1 MAEYAIRDE
10 KRPAIEGKIDEWL
23 REDGVQHIE
32 VCRKRGNGHSKIAD
46 SEIDA
51 DELEQLGSGE
61 AVLDRVCELVQGMS
75 GRMELRLRFKDYNK
89 EGGRSD
95 QHKAF
100 QMYRVREP
108 STKSQGSSAA
118 TEQLATSLAGAF
130 DQQAARAES
139 RDARYTDFLSTMML
153 RQDET
158 SERRLSEHSSYQM
171 EIMRLRDDLA
181 RAQMQINFIESQ
193 SAISPEVWAEVVR
206 AAVPVVGDLVG
217 TLNAAV
223 TAWGGSYAEGEQL
236 AGSAAGNLPPSGEV
250 AT

>member
-10 KRPAIEGKIDEWL
+10 KRPAIEMKIDEWL
-23 REDGVQHIE
+23 REEGVQHIE
-32 VCRKRGNGHSKIAD
+32 VCRKRGNSHSKIAD
-46 SEIDA
+46 SEIDI
-51 DELEQLGSGE
+51 DELNQLGDGA

-75 GRMELRLRFKDYNK
+75 GRMELRLRFKDYNQ
-89 EGGRSD
+89 EGGRAD

-108 STKSQGSSAA
+108 ATKSQGSSAA

-139 RDARYTDFLSTMML
+139 RDARYTDFLSSMMV

-181 RAQMQINFIESQ
+181 RREMQISFMENS
-193 SAISPEVWAEVVR
+193 SALPPEVWAEIVR
-206 AAVPVVGDLVG
+206 AAVPVVGDLVS
-217 TLNAAV
+217 TFKTAV
-223 TAWGGSYAEGEQL
+223 NAWGSSFGDAPALAEG
-236 AGSAAGNLPPSGEV
+236 AAETAA
-250 AT
+250 ATK